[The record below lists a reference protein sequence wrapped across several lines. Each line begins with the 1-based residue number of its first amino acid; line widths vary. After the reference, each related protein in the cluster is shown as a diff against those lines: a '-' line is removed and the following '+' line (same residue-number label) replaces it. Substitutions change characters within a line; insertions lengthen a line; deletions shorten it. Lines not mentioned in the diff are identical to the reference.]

1 MSTRPTRRPLPRAIY
16 WRRRF
21 LLLAVVL
28 LVVWLVVR
36 LWPGGSDDSRPAAA
50 PSPSASASGSATA
63 SPTPSPTPSRSAQSD
78 AQVTLTA
85 TSTACTPESVRMTPT
100 VPEDQSARQ
109 AVRVELLISTT
120 AKKGC
125 TLDPGDTDLIAVIK
139 SGDTAVWDSTVCKT
153 ALLDEPVALSPGW
166 ATAASARWSGRG
178 SGPACSPR
186 EGWASPGTYTL
197 RIGTLGGEPGAT
209 TFKLVQPKPKPKP
222 SPSPTPS
229 ASASAKPS
237 AKPSASA
244 SPTPRASPSRD

>member
-1 MSTRPTRRPLPRAIY
+1 M
-16 WRRRF
+16 
-21 LLLAVVL
+21 L

-63 SPTPSPTPSRSAQSD
+63 SPTPSPTPSRPAQSD

-100 VPEDQSARQ
+100 VPEDQAARQ

-209 TFKLVQPKPKPKP
+209 TFKLVQPKPKP

-229 ASASAKPS
+229 ASASAS

-244 SPTPRASPSRD
+244 SPSPSASPSRD

>member
-36 LWPGGSDDSRPAAA
+36 LWPGGSDDARPAAA

-78 AQVTLTA
+78 AQVTLTD

-100 VPEDQSARQ
+100 VPEDQLARQ

-153 ALLDEPVALSPGW
+153 ALLDESVALSPGW

-222 SPSPTPS
+222 SPSPTSS

-244 SPTPRASPSRD
+244 SPTPSASPSRD

>member
-1 MSTRPTRRPLPRAIY
+1 M
-16 WRRRF
+16 
-21 LLLAVVL
+21 L
-28 LVVWLVVR
+28 LVVWLVVT
-36 LWPGGSDDSRPAAA
+36 LWPGGSDDARPAAA
-50 PSPSASASGSATA
+50 PSPSPSTSATA
-63 SPTPSPTPSRSAQSD
+63 SSSPSPSPTPSRAAQSD